1 MRKANFDITHELDEF
16 LMVEKPLTATK
27 RKQNIDY
34 DKLAPEYRQ
43 LEEQCVI
50 HSFHS
55 YFASSL
61 DCAARFTN
69 FDYTKPKRMSY
80 YPHNQPIMVPTPHG
94 DGEPSLEI
102 TRTSSHSQ
110 HSNTLVVGVTTAGSG
125 SRPGSNEQER
135 ERPSNASGGAGLGH
149 SLALPQEPD
158 RAVVRIPHNGMGVGG
173 EGRIGEA
180 LAGPDEVVQA
190 VPRRSAG
197 SARSVRTARSTS
209 ARNAAA
215 AVAAG
220 VV

>member
-1 MRKANFDITHELDEF
+1 MLFR
-16 LMVEKPLTATK
+16 
-27 RKQNIDY
+27 
-34 DKLAPEYRQ
+34 
-43 LEEQCVI
+43 
-50 HSFHS
+50 S
-55 YFASSL
+55 
-61 DCAARFTN
+61 
-69 FDYTKPKRMSY
+69 
-80 YPHNQPIMVPTPHG
+80 
-94 DGEPSLEI
+94 
-102 TRTSSHSQ
+102 
-110 HSNTLVVGVTTAGSG
+110 
-125 SRPGSNEQER
+125 
-135 ERPSNASGGAGLGH
+135 GAGLGH

-158 RAVVRIPHNGMGVGG
+158 RAVVRIPHNGVGMGVGG